1 MDVNI
6 YQDHIR
12 ISSSKNWILFCRSA

>member
-12 ISSSKNWILFCRSA
+12 ISCSKNWILFCRSA

>member
-6 YQDHIR
+6 YQDHVR